1 MTTCSVLS
9 YVICFAL
16 GWLTCVA
23 HEQLYE
29 QLEHVAPSMA
39 DDFIDVRHLQALKA
53 ESYRGLAAAEECR
66 GALDA
71 LLGISPAVAQTIHAE
86 IDRYSGDHQKR
97 AVWAGTELSQHY
109 KSKTFLQD
117 AFVRLHNFLFAAKL
131 LPLVEWGKGRGINTS
146 NRRSAIAP
154 WLLNATKIG
163 RGTGYAGYHAGP
175 SVISRLAINA
185 YVLAERAHTAPG
197 SVCLGWDST
206 EFVDLVPGCVREQSW
221 ALVFKNGK
229 AKVDVAQRKLH
240 ADITSLVDA
249 SAVSSVPRFDLIIC
263 QEVFEHVRRPVD
275 GAKGLYNLLRSGG
288 RVLFTVPFNSHFHL
302 IPTDFFRYSLDGARS
317 LLADAGLTIERTYKI
332 GNSAIASGF
341 MLGFG
346 AGDFNIELLEHKL
359 LQLVTEPVGS
369 SQRWGRLPE
378 ALYVG
383 ACVTA
388 RRPQS

>member
-1 MTTCSVLS
+1 MLS
-9 YVICFAL
+9 KMICFVL
-16 GWLTCVA
+16 GLVIGWLACVA

-29 QLEHVAPSMA
+29 QFEILGSTAE
-39 DDFIDVRHLQALKA
+39 DDFIDVRHVLALKA
-53 ESYRGLAAAEECR
+53 EPYVRGLAATEECR

-71 LLGISPAVAQTIHAE
+71 LLGISPAVAHTIHAE
-86 IDRYSGDHQKR
+86 IDRYSGDNQKR
-97 AVWAGTELSQHY
+97 AVWAGTELSRHY

-146 NRRSAIAP
+146 NRRSASAP
-154 WLLNATKIG
+154 WLLNATKVG

-185 YVLAERAHTAPG
+185 YVLAERANIAPG

-229 AKVDVAQRKLH
+229 VKVDVAQRKLH
-240 ADITSLVDA
+240 ADIASLVDA

-275 GAKGLYNLLRSGG
+275 GAKGLYNLLTSGG

-302 IPTDFFRYSLDGARS
+302 VPTDFFRYSLDGARS

-346 AGDFNIELLEHKL
+346 AGDFNIELMEHKL
-359 LQLVTEPVGS
+359 LQPVTEPVGS
-369 SQRWGRLPE
+369 G
-378 ALYVG
+378 
-383 ACVTA
+383 
-388 RRPQS
+388 

>member
-1 MTTCSVLS
+1 MTFGTKLLS
-9 YVICFAL
+9 NIICFVL

-29 QLEHVAPSMA
+29 QFENLGSTAE

-53 ESYRGLAAAEECR
+53 EPFRGLAATEECR

-86 IDRYSGDHQKR
+86 IDRYSGDHQNR
-97 AVWAGTELSQHY
+97 AVWAGTELSRHY

-131 LPLVEWGKGRGINTS
+131 LPLVEWGKGRGIDIS
-146 NRRSAIAP
+146 SRSALAP
-154 WLLNATKIG
+154 WLLNATKVG

-185 YVLAERAHTAPG
+185 YVLAERAHIAPG

-229 AKVDVAQRKLH
+229 VKVDVAQRKLH
-240 ADITSLVDA
+240 ADIASLVDA

-263 QEVFEHVRRPVD
+263 QEVFEHVRRPAD

-346 AGDFNIELLEHKL
+346 AGDFNFELMEHKL
-359 LQLVTEPVGS
+359 LQPVTEPVGS

-383 ACVTA
+383 TCVTA